1 MRKNNKVI
9 TVTIKSEK
17 QQSEKLQK
25 FVCLSVNFSSLNQVK
40 NEAYQHIRIL
50 QLKAP
55 GNDHIETTNN

>member
-25 FVCLSVNFSSLNQVK
+25 FVCLSVNFRSLN
-40 NEAYQHIRIL
+40 
-50 QLKAP
+50 
-55 GNDHIETTNN
+55 